1 MRLEIQFQAWNRHN
15 NMVLQFSTLSLHDGM
30 WINERKVYNK
40 MTTKNTRLS
49 QQFQNQIS
57 KSCKEEKLKPL
68 THNVMH
74 DQSPSWFI
82 TES

>member
-1 MRLEIQFQAWNRHN
+1 
-15 NMVLQFSTLSLHDGM
+15 
-30 WINERKVYNK
+30 